1 MSSPF
6 RDAAAV
12 TLDASHRVGHTHASD
27 APVSGRFHPP
37 SAIKGLVPRPRLHQ
51 KLTASTTTEGSGP
64 GSVGLLSAP
73 AGAGK
78 TLLLANWAREYSRA
92 SPDVD
97 LAWLTLA
104 ERDNNV
110 SVLCESL
117 AEAISTP
124 LDPAGR
130 APTGQGFPAQAGSRR
145 PVEQWLAH
153 FAETVEAHDRR
164 TTLILDDVHTLHDP
178 MSIGLLDQIL
188 THTPDNLSIIVAARY
203 EPPLT
208 WHRLALDGR
217 LTRFASTDLAF
228 DRTEIT
234 AMFGEYD
241 IALGDDELAIVE
253 NFTKGWGAVV
263 RLTAAFLAG
272 RSDIG
277 DALNEFT
284 HTPRPIADFL
294 VDEVLTSLPEHVTTF
309 MLRTSVVDSFS
320 AQLAETLT
328 DSNARSEIDAL
339 IQYNFP
345 VTRTDS
351 ADHTTWFSYHP
362 LLLEHLRAEFR
373 RVDHEERNRAHLRAA
388 TWFES
393 HHFELEALELE
404 VSIGDP
410 GRILAFLE
418 RCGLGLVLD
427 GHSGDVVRVLES
439 APTQVSESPITRL
452 VLAAAALHSGDMTS
466 ATTCLDLLEA
476 THPPI
481 ADEPLF
487 LAMSLG
493 ISCASPTSDNKPLVS
508 RLVLRQNSTH
518 SDVEAYAHLEVAT
531 ALLLKREFDRATV
544 EYTQAVALGTL
555 RGRSR
560 FVLKA
565 LTGLG
570 FVASLSGD
578 IEAMR
583 AHSTYAIDYAV
594 EHRIT
599 TTAEY
604 ELSASVVA
612 FAAYLCATSELPYRI
627 PTIGNYRSTDVLGAS
642 VPAFGWHT
650 VVTFGLHS
658 LGDAADRRS
667 TAADV
672 RDAMLSAIALRTF
685 SLATLALLPPVVNA
699 CLSVGEVEWAGRL
712 VRDAADQFGETSE
725 IHLARAAVA
734 FSSNKFAEALVEVS
748 EALGSTEEP
757 VLAHTVYAW
766 TLEAGIHAATGHER
780 KSFRSLQKALRAAE
794 TGGLLR
800 PFLDYGASLR
810 PIFDEFSGHFGDQ
823 EAFAEQVRNRIRPQE
838 LVSAPILTPG
848 EYTVLRELASGD
860 TTESIA
866 DTLFLSV
873 NTIKTHLRGIYR
885 KLEVSNRRDA
895 LKAARRGGLI

>member
-351 ADHTTWFSYHP
+351 TP
-362 LLLEHLRAEFR
+362 
-373 RVDHEERNRAHLRAA
+373 
-388 TWFES
+388 
-393 HHFELEALELE
+393 
-404 VSIGDP
+404 
-410 GRILAFLE
+410 
-418 RCGLGLVLD
+418 
-427 GHSGDVVRVLES
+427 
-439 APTQVSESPITRL
+439 
-452 VLAAAALHSGDMTS
+452 
-466 ATTCLDLLEA
+466 
-476 THPPI
+476 
-481 ADEPLF
+481 
-487 LAMSLG
+487 
-493 ISCASPTSDNKPLVS
+493 
-508 RLVLRQNSTH
+508 
-518 SDVEAYAHLEVAT
+518 
-531 ALLLKREFDRATV
+531 
-544 EYTQAVALGTL
+544 
-555 RGRSR
+555 
-560 FVLKA
+560 
-565 LTGLG
+565 
-570 FVASLSGD
+570 
-578 IEAMR
+578 
-583 AHSTYAIDYAV
+583 
-594 EHRIT
+594 
-599 TTAEY
+599 
-604 ELSASVVA
+604 
-612 FAAYLCATSELPYRI
+612 
-627 PTIGNYRSTDVLGAS
+627 
-642 VPAFGWHT
+642 
-650 VVTFGLHS
+650 
-658 LGDAADRRS
+658 
-667 TAADV
+667 
-672 RDAMLSAIALRTF
+672 
-685 SLATLALLPPVVNA
+685 
-699 CLSVGEVEWAGRL
+699 
-712 VRDAADQFGETSE
+712 
-725 IHLARAAVA
+725 
-734 FSSNKFAEALVEVS
+734 FSSNTSAQSSV
-748 EALGSTEEP
+748 GSITRREIARTFEQQP
-757 VLAHTVYAW
+757 GSRVITSNSRRSNSRCRS
-766 TLEAGIHAATGHER
+766 AT
-780 KSFRSLQKALRAAE
+780 RAASSLFSRAADWASYSTGTAE
-794 TGGLLR
+794 TSSECSNPHRRRSPNLRSPAWSWLR
-800 PFLDYGASLR
+800 P
-810 PIFDEFSGHFGDQ
+810 P
-823 EAFAEQVRNRIRPQE
+823 
-838 LVSAPILTPG
+838 
-848 EYTVLRELASGD
+848 
-860 TTESIA
+860 SIPV
-866 DTLFLSV
+866 T
-873 NTIKTHLRGIYR
+873 
-885 KLEVSNRRDA
+885 
-895 LKAARRGGLI
+895 